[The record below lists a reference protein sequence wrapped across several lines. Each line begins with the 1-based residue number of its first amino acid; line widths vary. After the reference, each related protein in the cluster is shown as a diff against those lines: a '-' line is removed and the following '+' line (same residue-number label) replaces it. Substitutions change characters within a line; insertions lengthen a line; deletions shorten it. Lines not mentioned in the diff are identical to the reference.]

1 VNRSGG
7 RILVDQLALHGA
19 DLAFGVPGESYID
32 VLDALRDSPI
42 RYVTCRHEGGAA
54 TMAEAAGKLTG
65 VPGICLVTRGPGA
78 TQASVALHTAYQD
91 ATPLLLLVG
100 QIPRQDAERG
110 AFQEIDYR
118 RMLAPL
124 AKWVAQVD
132 QVERI
137 PELTARAFRTATSG
151 RPGPIVL
158 ALPEDVLAACAD
170 VPDAMP
176 YAPAQAA
183 PAAADLEQARRLLQ
197 SAERPLAIVG
207 GQPWS
212 AAAGEDLAAWC
223 EASGIPVAA
232 AWRCQDYID
241 NEARCY
247 AGHLAIGA
255 DPALRAR
262 LRDADVLLVVG
273 TRLGDIETAGYTT
286 IVPPGGGRAL
296 IHVHPDPDEIGRVYE
311 PTVGIVASGPRFA
324 ESLAR
329 LEPLGASARDE
340 HLTEAHA
347 AYRAT
352 LEARPLPG
360 AVEMTGVMEALRARL
375 GPDAILTSG
384 AGNFTVWAHRF
395 YVFRRFRTQLAPL
408 SGAMGYGLPAAIA
421 AKLVHPDRD
430 VVCLAGDGDF
440 LMTAQELATARQ
452 AGAPVVVLVV
462 DNGMYGTIR
471 MHQER
476 RFPGRPSGTDLANPD
491 FVALAQAFGAYAE
504 RVERTAD
511 LPDALDRAL
520 GAGTA
525 ALLHLPV
532 DPEALTPRQTL
543 SEIRSEAGAERA
555 RDDAARSSTAP

>member
-1 VNRSGG
+1 MSRTGG

-19 DLAFGVPGESYID
+19 ELAFGVPGESYID
-32 VLDALRDSPI
+32 ALDALRDSPV

-54 TMAEAAGKLTG
+54 TMAEAYGKLTG
-65 VPGICLVTRGPGA
+65 APGICFVTRGPGA
-78 TQASVALHTAYQD
+78 TQASVGVHTAFQD

-100 QIPRQDAERG
+100 QIPREDADRE

-118 RMLAPL
+118 RMFGPL

-137 PELTARAFRTATSG
+137 PELTARAFRVATSG
-151 RPGPIVL
+151 RPGPVVL
-158 ALPEDVLAACAD
+158 ALPEDVLAEAAD
-170 VPDAMP
+170 VPDASP
-176 YAPAQAA
+176 YAAAQAA
-183 PAAADLEQARRLLQ
+183 PGAAELSLARELLEA
-197 SAERPLAIVG
+197 AERPLAIVG

-212 AAAGEDLAAWC
+212 AESGAVVTAWC

-232 AWRCQDYID
+232 AWRCQDYLD
-241 NEARCY
+241 NDARCY
-247 AGHLAIGA
+247 AGHLGLGA
-255 DPALRAR
+255 DPALSGR

-273 TRLGDIETAGYTT
+273 ARLGDIETGGYAT
-286 IVPPGGGRAL
+286 IVPPGVGRTL

-311 PTVGIVASGPRFA
+311 PALGIVSSGPRFA
-324 ESLAR
+324 EALHA
-329 LEPLGASARDE
+329 LEPLDGSVRGAELDA
-340 HLTEAHA
+340 AHA
-347 AYRAT
+347 AYRST
-352 LEARPLPG
+352 LEARALPG
-360 AVEMTGVMEALRARL
+360 AVEVTGVMAALRSRL
-375 GPDAILTSG
+375 APDAILTSG

-395 YVFRRFRTQLAPL
+395 YVFRQYRTQLAPL

-421 AKLVHPDRD
+421 AKLVHPERD

-440 LMTAQELATARQ
+440 LMTVQELATARQ

-476 RFPGRPSGTDLANPD
+476 RYPGRVSGTDLENPD
-491 FVALAQAFGAYAE
+491 FVALARAFGAYGE

-511 LPDALDRAL
+511 VAAALDRAL

-525 ALLHLPV
+525 AVLHLPV

-543 SEIRSEAGAERA
+543 SEIRAEGGG
-555 RDDAARSSTAP
+555 

>member
-1 VNRSGG
+1 
-7 RILVDQLALHGA
+7 
-19 DLAFGVPGESYID
+19 
-32 VLDALRDSPI
+32 
-42 RYVTCRHEGGAA
+42 
-54 TMAEAAGKLTG
+54 
-65 VPGICLVTRGPGA
+65 VTRGPGA
-78 TQASVALHTAYQD
+78 TQASVGVHTAYQD
-91 ATPLLLLVG
+91 GTPLLLCVG
-100 QIPRQDAERG
+100 QVPRQDAERE

-118 RMLAPL
+118 RMFAPL

-137 PELTARAFRTATSG
+137 PELTARAFRVATSG
-151 RPGPIVL
+151 RPGPVVL
-158 ALPEDVLAACAD
+158 ALPEDVLADVSD
-170 VPDAMP
+170 VPDASP

-183 PAAADLEQARRLLQ
+183 PGTDELAAARELLA

-212 AAAGEDLAAWC
+212 ADAGEALAAWC

-232 AWRCQDYID
+232 AWRCQDYVD
-241 NEARCY
+241 NEADCY
-247 AGHLAIGA
+247 AGHLGVGA
-255 DPALRAR
+255 DPALRDR

-273 TRLGDIETAGYTT
+273 ARLGDIETAGFAT
-286 IVPPGGGRAL
+286 IVPPGVGRTL
-296 IHVHPDPDEIGRVYE
+296 IHVHSDPDEIGRVYE
-311 PTVGIVASGPRFA
+311 PALGIVSSGPRFA
-324 ESLAR
+324 EALR
-329 LEPLGASARDE
+329 TVEPLDPGGRSATMDA
-340 HLTEAHA
+340 THA
-347 AYRAT
+347 AWRST
-352 LEARPLPG
+352 LETRALPG
-360 AVEMTGVMEALRARL
+360 AVEATGVMSALRARL

-395 YVFRRFRTQLAPL
+395 YVFRRYRTQLAPL

-452 AGAPVVVLVV
+452 AGAPVVVVV
-462 DNGMYGTIR
+462 LDNGMYGTIR

-476 RFPGRPSGTDLANPD
+476 RFPGRVSGTDLQNPD
-491 FVALAQAFGAYAE
+491 FVALARAFGAYGE

-511 LPDALDRAL
+511 APAALDRAL

-525 ALLHLPV
+525 AVLHVPV

-543 SEIRSEAGAERA
+543 SEIRSEA
-555 RDDAARSSTAP
+555 RS

>member
-1 VNRSGG
+1 VSRTGG

-32 VLDALRDSPI
+32 VLDALRDSPV

-54 TMAEAAGKLTG
+54 TMAEACGKLTG
-65 VPGICLVTRGPGA
+65 APGLCFVTRGPGA
-78 TQASVALHTAYQD
+78 TQASVGVHTAYQD
-91 ATPLLLLVG
+91 GTPLLLFVG
-100 QIPRQDAERG
+100 QVPREDAERE

-118 RMLAPL
+118 RMFGPL
-124 AKWVAQVD
+124 AKWVVQID

-137 PELTARAFRTATSG
+137 PELIARAFRVATSG
-151 RPGPIVL
+151 RPGPVVL
-158 ALPEDVLAACAD
+158 ALPEDVLADVAD
-170 VPDAMP
+170 VADASP

-183 PAAADLEQARRLLQ
+183 PGADELTAARDLLAA
-197 SAERPLAIVG
+197 AERPLALVG
-207 GQPWS
+207 GRPWS
-212 AAAGEDLAAWC
+212 AEAGEALAAWC

-241 NEARCY
+241 NEASCY
-247 AGHLAIGA
+247 AGHLGVGA
-255 DPALRAR
+255 DPALRER
-262 LRDADVLLVVG
+262 LRDVDVLLVVG
-273 TRLGDIETAGYTT
+273 TRLGDIETGGFAT
-286 IVPPGGGRAL
+286 IVPPGVGRTL
-296 IHVHPDPDEIGRVYE
+296 VHVHPDPDEIGRVYE
-311 PTVGIVASGPRFA
+311 PALGIVSSGPRFA
-324 ESLAR
+324 EGLRAV
-329 LEPLGASARDE
+329 EPLDAGGRSATLDA
-340 HLTEAHA
+340 AHA
-347 AYRAT
+347 AWRST
-352 LEARPLPG
+352 LEARALPG
-360 AVEMTGVMEALRARL
+360 AVETTGVMSALRARL

-395 YVFRRFRTQLAPL
+395 YVFRRYGTQLAPL

-452 AGAPVVVLVV
+452 AGAPVVVVV
-462 DNGMYGTIR
+462 LDNGMYGTIR

-476 RFPGRPSGTDLANPD
+476 RFPGRVSGTDLDNPD
-491 FVALAQAFGAYAE
+491 FVALARAFGAYAE

-511 LPDALDRAL
+511 VPAALDRAL

-525 ALLHLPV
+525 AVLHVPV

-543 SEIRSEAGAERA
+543 SEIRAEAGG
-555 RDDAARSSTAP
+555 

>member
-1 VNRSGG
+1 MSRTGG

-32 VLDALRDSPI
+32 VLDALRDSPV

-54 TMAEAAGKLTG
+54 TMAEAHGKLTG
-65 VPGICLVTRGPGA
+65 GPGICFVTRGPGA
-78 TQASVALHTAYQD
+78 TQASVGVHTAYQD
-91 ATPLLLLVG
+91 GTPLLLLVG
-100 QIPRQDAERG
+100 QVPREDAERE

-118 RMLAPL
+118 RMFGPL

-137 PELTARAFRTATSG
+137 PELTARAFRVATSG
-151 RPGPIVL
+151 RPGPVVL
-158 ALPEDVLAACAD
+158 ALPEDVLADVAD
-170 VPDAMP
+170 VPDASP

-183 PAAADLEQARRLLQ
+183 PGTNELTAARDLLA

-212 AAAGEDLAAWC
+212 ADAGDALAAWC
-223 EASGIPVAA
+223 EAGGIPVAA
-232 AWRCQDYID
+232 AWRCQDYVD
-241 NEARCY
+241 NEASCY
-247 AGHLAIGA
+247 AGHLGVGA
-255 DPALRAR
+255 DPALRDR

-273 TRLGDIETAGYTT
+273 ARLGDIETGGFAT
-286 IVPPGGGRAL
+286 IVPPGVGRTL

-311 PTVGIVASGPRFA
+311 PALGIVSSGPRFA
-324 ESLAR
+324 EALRAA
-329 LEPLGASARDE
+329 EPLDPGRRGGTMDAAHGAWRSTLDAR
-340 HLTEAHA
+340 A
-347 AYRAT
+347 
-352 LEARPLPG
+352 LPG
-360 AVEMTGVMEALRARL
+360 AVEATGVMSALRARL

-395 YVFRRFRTQLAPL
+395 YVFRRYRTQLAPL

-452 AGAPVVVLVV
+452 AGAPVVVVV
-462 DNGMYGTIR
+462 LDNGMYGTIR

-476 RFPGRPSGTDLANPD
+476 RFPGRVSGTDLENPD
-491 FVALAQAFGAYAE
+491 FVALARAFGAYGE

-511 LPDALDRAL
+511 VPAALDRAL

-525 ALLHLPV
+525 AVLHVPV

-543 SEIRSEAGAERA
+543 SEIRAEAGR
-555 RDDAARSSTAP
+555 